1 MKGVMLMSKRKIA
14 WLVVV
19 VSVIV
24 CLGSFGLANAFQ
36 SHYSNKVPY
45 GALFGV
51 KSSTIMVQQSDK
63 GKVVQAVVP
72 VNQEEEQV
80 EPQTIKKSKGD

>member
-1 MKGVMLMSKRKIA
+1 
-14 WLVVV
+14 
-19 VSVIV
+19 
-24 CLGSFGLANAFQ
+24 
-36 SHYSNKVPY
+36 VPY
-45 GALFGV
+45 RALFGV
-51 KSSTIMVQQSDK
+51 KPSTIMVQQSDK

>member
-1 MKGVMLMSKRKIA
+1 MSTRKLA
-14 WLVVV
+14 YLVIV
-19 VSVIV
+19 VSMII

-36 SHYSNKVPY
+36 SQYNNKVPY
-45 GALFGV
+45 RALFGV
-51 KSSTIMVQQSDK
+51 KPSTIMVQQSDK

-80 EPQTIKKSKGD
+80 EPQTIKETKGE